1 MNNLKPVWSINGFDD
16 IDATLTI
23 DIENDKPYVYC
34 GNEVDHQGTRGVSK
48 IKKID
53 GLTGE
58 VIWEKEFECESLIGK
73 SAVNGGLMA
82 TNVVGKNN
90 IDNMAIFSLA
100 RYNGFNKGGMF
111 ALNKENGEI
120 IWEKLFDNYMW
131 SSPVDIYN
139 KDGNGYII
147 QGDSAGYLHLIDGK
161 EGNIKSSVLL
171 NGNIESSPAVFNNV
185 LVVAT
190 RNGTIYGVK
199 VK

>member
-1 MNNLKPVWSINGFDD
+1 M
-16 IDATLTI
+16 TLFCDRAKEQVELCKQTQKTEI
-23 DIENDKPYVYC
+23 GI
-34 GNEVDHQGTRGVSK
+34 
-48 IKKID
+48 
-53 GLTGE
+53 LTPD
-58 VIWEKEFECESLIGK
+58 
-73 SAVNGGLMA
+73 M
-82 TNVVGKNN
+82 
-90 IDNMAIFSLA
+90 
-100 RYNGFNKGGMF
+100 Y
-111 ALNKENGEI
+111 
-120 IWEKLFDNYMW
+120 
-131 SSPVDIYN
+131 SPVDIYD